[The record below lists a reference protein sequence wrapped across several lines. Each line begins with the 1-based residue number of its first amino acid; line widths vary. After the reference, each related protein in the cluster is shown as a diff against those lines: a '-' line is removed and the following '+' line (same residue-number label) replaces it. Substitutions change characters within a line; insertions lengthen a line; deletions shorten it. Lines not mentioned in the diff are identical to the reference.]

1 MDILSS
7 GSFVTLDNRDKIE
20 QLIFT
25 AKTLAT
31 ETGRNDGFQNSGQ
44 TNQQLALEMWKGTE
58 YMCRANEE
66 ATIKNLFLSNF
77 LQRLSE
83 IVRESA
89 TSKPATVEPPATLSV
104 PETQA
109 QEPEAEVPNID
120 QTTPT
125 VSADEFL
132 GVVSQA
138 ELADEIPRTSYLD
151 ECKPEC
157 EDEIVEMTNGSA
169 KELDPPQPES
179 ASVTAAEPA
188 SEPASELSTAKDASL
203 VTEPTPES
211 VEAESAHAQ
220 VESIVLIE
228 KEPFNFEA
236 CTVTAVV
243 QLLPVSEGY
252 RKCVVSVRSHEF
264 LPQISIEDLESEHI
278 NDEIKSSLEKAF
290 ARYRTELPAL
300 VADKMKQEAKSNK
313 KRTSKASENSK
324 AAKATNSNSTAG
336 STTSNTSANPT
347 VESPTNDA
355 VSEPAKDQQTLFAQ

>member
-44 TNQQLALEMWKGTE
+44 THQQLGLEMWKGTE

-89 TSKPATVEPPATLSV
+89 TSKPATVEPPATPSV
-104 PETQA
+104 PETQT
-109 QEPEAEVPNID
+109 QEPEATGSNID
-120 QTTPT
+120 QVIPAA
-125 VSADEFL
+125 SEDEFL
-132 GVVSQA
+132 GVVAQT
-138 ELADEIPRTSYLD
+138 EPIEEMPRTSYLD

-169 KELDPPQPES
+169 KEFVPPQPES

-188 SEPASELSTAKDASL
+188 SETAPEVTPKEEASSA
-203 VTEPTPES
+203 TERSPQS
-211 VEAESAHAQ
+211 VERESANPQ
-220 VESIVLIE
+220 VDSIVLAE

-236 CTVTAVV
+236 CTVTVVV
-243 QLLPVSEGY
+243 QLLPVSEGF

-300 VADKMKQEAKSNK
+300 AADKMKQEAKSNK
-313 KRTSKASENSK
+313 KRTNKQSESSK
-324 AAKATNSNSTAG
+324 AAKTTTPTSTTG
-336 STTSNTSANPT
+336 SATSNTSANPT
-347 VESPTNDA
+347 VESSPNDSIA
-355 VSEPAKDQQTLFAQ
+355 EPAKNQQTLFAQ